1 MSPPPQAKAQV
12 VETTMQLGEAE
23 DDYHPHSNKNKRDQ
37 PESPPSKDH
46 FPNNINQQHPLPFIQ
61 LLSYAD
67 ALDWIMMLLG
77 TLGSTIHGLAQ
88 PIGYL
93 LLGKAINAYGNNIG
107 DTDAMVKALKQV
119 LLPTKHALNTP

>member
-1 MSPPPQAKAQV
+1 MPPPKAQV

-23 DDYHPHSNKNKRDQ
+23 ADYHPHSNKNKRDQ
-37 PESPPSKDH
+37 PESPSKDH
-46 FPNNINQQHPLPFIQ
+46 LPNSINQQQPLPFIQ

-107 DTDAMVKALKQV
+107 DPDAMVKALKQV
-119 LLPTKHALNTP
+119 LLPTKQALNTPQTQ